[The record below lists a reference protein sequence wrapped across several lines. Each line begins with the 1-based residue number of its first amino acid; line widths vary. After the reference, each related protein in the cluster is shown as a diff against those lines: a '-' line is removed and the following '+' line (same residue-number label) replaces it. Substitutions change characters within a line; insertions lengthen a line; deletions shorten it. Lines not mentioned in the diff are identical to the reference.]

1 MEILHLIAK
10 EHDKWVDTCK
20 LFGVRDYP
28 EDLVQD
34 MYIRI
39 SKAKN
44 VTKSNYK
51 GYVYVT
57 LRNLCYDRHK
67 KKRHDL
73 EINAEITNANI
84 STDSR
89 LLWLDIQQAL
99 HDLPYFERQVIQL
112 HNIEGISLREINRE
126 TDVCCMRMS
135 RAKQKGIDKIR
146 KWINK

>member
-10 EHDKWVDTCK
+10 EHDKWIDTCK
-20 LFGVRDYP
+20 LFGVKDYP

-39 SKAKN
+39 SKAKS
-44 VTKSNYK
+44 VTKRNYK

-67 KKRHDL
+67 NKKHNL